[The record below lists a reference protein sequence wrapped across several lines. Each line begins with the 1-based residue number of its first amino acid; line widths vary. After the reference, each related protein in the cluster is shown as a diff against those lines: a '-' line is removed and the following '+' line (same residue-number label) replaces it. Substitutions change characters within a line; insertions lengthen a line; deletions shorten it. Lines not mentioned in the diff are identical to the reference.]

1 MYKRKT
7 ARTSI
12 EDIRAVFRRNPLKKG
27 EICEAAPIPEV
38 HPLSFFV
45 LI

>member
-1 MYKRKT
+1 MYKQKA
-7 ARTSI
+7 ARTPK

-27 EICEAAPIPEV
+27 EICEASPIPEV